1 MINNALRE
9 SLDACHELPSLPS
22 AVLRVIELAQDPD
35 ARLQS
40 IIEALQHDSALTA
53 RLISL
58 ANTVYYAQSRS
69 AETLRE
75 AVERLGMELTVS
87 LALGFSLARSYGNT
101 SKPEGLDLH
110 YYWQRSLTS
119 AVAAQELARSLPR
132 KLDTDSIFT
141 AALLQDIGMLALD
154 TIEGPAYAEIVGD
167 LGRHDEVSHR
177 ERNGLGADHTEV
189 GAWLAASWG
198 LSQRCRDWIRRSHDY
213 PAQMRILCGSECVML
228 SGRLADLLLAA
239 DQEQT
244 LALIEPWLGEEEGRA
259 ALLEN
264 IQSRLPM
271 IAELFD
277 VVPPERVDSE
287 RLLFEGKQTLLERN
301 LKLHQQVDQ
310 QENELK
316 RQRKLNARLDR
327 AVRFDTLT
335 GLYNRQYLTRL
346 FMAHFS
352 KAQREALPLAL
363 IFIDLDHF
371 KRINDEHGHHHGDVA
386 LKSFAK
392 LLHRVSQ
399 NGMIVGRFG
408 GEEFIAIL
416 PGHNLKSATEFANQ
430 LCAHLR
436 TEPLVRYGET
446 TLFVTASIGVASL
459 DGGDFETPDEML
471 RTADHRMYLSKREG
485 RDRVTSGRSSL

>member
-1 MINNALRE
+1 MINNTLRE
-9 SLDACHELPSLPS
+9 SLGTCHDLPSLPS
-22 AVLRVIELAQDPD
+22 AVLKVIELAQDPD

-87 LALGFSLARSYGNT
+87 LALGFSLARSYGT
-101 SKPEGLDLH
+101 QARPDRLDLH

-119 AVAAQELARSLPR
+119 AVAAQELARSLPT

-154 TIEGPAYAEIVGD
+154 AIEGPAYAEILGD
-167 LGRHDEVSHR
+167 IQRHDNVSLR
-177 ERNGLGADHTEV
+177 EREGLGTDHSEV
-189 GAWLAASWG
+189 GAWLAANWG

-228 SGRLADLLLAA
+228 SGRLADLLLAP
-239 DQEQT
+239 DRERT
-244 LALIEPWLGEEEGRA
+244 LSLIEPWLGEEHGRA
-259 ALLEN
+259 ALLES
-264 IQSRLPM
+264 IQARLPM
-271 IAELFD
+271 IAEMFD
-277 VVPPERVDSE
+277 VMPPERVDSDH
-287 RLLFEGKQTLLERN
+287 LLFEGKKALLERN
-301 LKLHQQVDQ
+301 LQLHKQIDQ
-310 QENELK
+310 QHNELK

-346 FMAHFS
+346 FVAHFS
-352 KAQREALPLAL
+352 KAQREVLPLAL
-363 IFIDLDHF
+363 VFIDLDHF
-371 KRINDEHGHHHGDVA
+371 KKINDEHGHHHGDVA
-386 LKSFAK
+386 LKSFAV
-392 LLHRVSQ
+392 LLNQMSQ
-399 NGMIVGRFG
+399 SGMIVGRFG

-416 PGHNLKSATEFANQ
+416 PGHNLKSATQFANQ
-430 LCAHLR
+430 LCANLR
-436 TEPLVRYGET
+436 AKPLVRYGET
-446 TLFVTASIGVASL
+446 ILFVTASIGVASL
-459 DGGDFETPDEML
+459 DGGDFASPDEML

-485 RDRVTSGRSSL
+485 RDRVTSGRSTS